1 MMSIKKEPKRRLEDM
16 KAIPGFHVMEWLR
29 GVRDAEYELS
39 VKDPKAYREKVKE
52 TRRKVDIMIREQ
64 KKRAKRLQP
73 A

>member
-1 MMSIKKEPKRRLEDM
+1 MSIKKEPKERLETM

-39 VKDPKAYREKVKE
+39 VKNPKAYKEKLKE
-52 TRRKVDIMIREQ
+52 TRRKVDIMIKEQ
-64 KKRAKRLQP
+64 KRRAKQLQS